1 MFPKQ
6 LISKRVLQP
15 CWSLHLHS
23 YSLRDERKSLTHKP
37 SEKGNAHA
45 SYGNRV
51 CGSVYVYCTFRLL
64 VSFPRLLINH
74 CPGSIL
80 HFGSSCNWTAT
91 RAERSFGITHSFVS
105 TYNENYDVPK
115 SLNCND
121 LETSRS
127 RYLNS
132 SFLYL
137 GSVIRIRSE
146 ACTHANAVDNATA
159 SKGSS

>member
-1 MFPKQ
+1 M
-6 LISKRVLQP
+6 
-15 CWSLHLHS
+15 
-23 YSLRDERKSLTHKP
+23 
-37 SEKGNAHA
+37 
-45 SYGNRV
+45 
-51 CGSVYVYCTFRLL
+51 
-64 VSFPRLLINH
+64 
-74 CPGSIL
+74 L

-91 RAERSFGITHSFVS
+91 RAERGFGITHSFVS

-132 SFLYL
+132 SCLYL

-146 ACTHANAVDNATA
+146 VCAHANAVDNATA
-159 SKGSS
+159 SKGSF